1 MLIVQK
7 FGGSSVANAERVRH
21 VAGIIADTY
30 AEGHDVVVVLS
41 AQGDTTDE
49 LIEKAKE
56 INPKPSKREMDVLLS
71 TGEQQSVALMSMA
84 LEAIGLPVVSLTGW
98 QIGMETNATY
108 GAARIIRVSTERLR
122 RELDKRRIV
131 IVAGFQGV
139 DRNEDITTLGRG
151 GSDTTAVAIAAV
163 LHADKCQIYTDV
175 EGVYTADPRKVPN
188 ARKPDE
194 ITYDEMLELA
204 SLGAQVLMNR
214 SVELAKRYGVV
225 IEVLSSYVRKSGTK
239 VKEVA
244 KKMEEMKISGIAKD
258 NDVARLVVVGVPDEP
273 GMAFRVFNAMA
284 RAKINVDIILQS
296 YGKAGTNDISFTVP
310 ITDAEAAAAALNDIQ
325 EAIGFDHVNVDT
337 NVCKVSIVGAGM
349 MSASGIAALMFE
361 ALYDAKINIQ
371 MISTSEIKVSVL
383 IDKAYADQAVQA
395 IHNRFFG

>member
-188 ARKPDE
+188 ARKLDE

-383 IDKAYADQAVQA
+383 IDKSYADQAVQA

>member
-49 LIEKAKE
+49 LIEKARE
-56 INPKPSKREMDVLLS
+56 INPRPSKREMDVLLS

-131 IVAGFQGV
+131 IVAGFQGI

-175 EGVYTADPRKVPN
+175 EGVYTADPRKVQG
-188 ARKPDE
+188 ARKLNE

-225 IEVLSSYVRKSGTK
+225 IEVLSSYVRKPGTK

-258 NDVARLVVVGVPDEP
+258 NDVARIAVVGVPDTP

-310 ITDAEAAAAALNDIQ
+310 IGDAEAAAAALEDVQ
-325 EAIGFDHVNVDT
+325 EAIGFDHISVDT

-371 MISTSEIKVSVL
+371 MISTSEIKISCIIDREEADRAVS
-383 IDKAYADQAVQA
+383 A
-395 IHNRFFG
+395 IHDSLFH